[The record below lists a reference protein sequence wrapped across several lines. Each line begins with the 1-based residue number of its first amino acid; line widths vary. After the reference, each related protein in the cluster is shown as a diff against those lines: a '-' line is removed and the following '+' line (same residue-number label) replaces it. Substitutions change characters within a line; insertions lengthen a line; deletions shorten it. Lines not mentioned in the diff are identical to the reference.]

1 MPSDRVSD
9 LPRIGLNAYIRSRWG
24 IITNVEP
31 FDTRGPEGILHLVT
45 IEYGATDGGGDDTV
59 VWEREGDARV
69 LEISKIGDLSST
81 KPMDPEDHA
90 AMIAAARWNALTP
103 FLSPYA
109 PNERARNLASSPLFG
124 AVQGEDYQMVPLLQA
139 LSMERISLL
148 LADDVGLG
156 KTIETGLILTE
167 LLLRRKIRRV
177 LILTPASL
185 KGQWKEEMKERFS
198 LGFDVIDREE
208 TSRFRRNQGLDANP
222 WRLIPR
228 IIASYYYLRQPD
240 VLEQFL
246 STCRD
251 AIRPGGEG
259 GRLPWDLLI
268 VDEAHNLMPVPFGE
282 ESDLTKMLREIGPYF
297 EHKLFLTATP
307 HNGHTRSFTGLLEL
321 LDPVRFVQKSEL
333 SDTERT
339 LVKTLVVRRLKR
351 EINAQDKAANRPQ
364 RFVDRS
370 VCPEPVYLSPSEV
383 KIYDAFN
390 TFRASM
396 KRLVRSAGIEKNRVG
411 AFAVEILAKRLLS
424 CPFAFADSWFR
435 MVRNLREDSPA
446 SELGTPTEIS
456 AETAN
461 EAAVKRA
468 KRDLDNETENDQEKS
483 SREGFA
489 SATVGAWLK
498 PWASQMKSEIDGIDA
513 AIAALGIHSADP
525 LKAPEDSRI
534 ERLIDTIDSE
544 IREGDGWRD
553 DERMIVFTEYKTTL
567 DYLNAKLNQH
577 YPDDANRIALLYGG
591 SDPTMNAQRREEIKR
606 RFNDPKDPV
615 RLLLATDTASEGLNL
630 QTTAHRLFHFDIP
643 WNPSRLEQRNG
654 RLDRHGQARN
664 VVVYHFTCEQNLDLA
679 FLATIVEKVQQIR
692 EDLGSMGE
700 VFDRAFQ
707 RRLLDGEEVRA
718 VVADLDQDIK
728 RRKSLI
734 TVPAADRSTID
745 GDIERYRAALGF
757 TPEAFK
763 RFMDRAMTGAN
774 APPPRLTGPESFC
787 KYRLKLPLSNDWK
800 RLIEDEIAD
809 PESRAIPALIFDGT
823 ACIEQ
828 IHGRPLFKVPADS
841 RLLHLGHPL
850 VREALAVWSRRRYEA
865 WVDRRGGAGPWTV
878 HRGKVPAGAQGLL
891 RLTVEELA
899 VNELRE
905 AFHHWVRTWEC
916 QIDNAGNL
924 TQPVPIIV
932 EASSATMATREDDSS
947 VKLIESARRIFL
959 DIEADIADAF
969 STIRENLN
977 ADLKPLLEEATK
989 EEIGKE
995 KERLDAR
1002 IAEINVA
1009 MRGSNVRA
1017 ISKELD
1023 ALIAEG
1029 ETWLFEEISR
1039 DETERKLRL
1048 EEELELRQRRY
1059 RELRG
1064 YLEKEQKRLLEEVLP
1079 RRYKLAGNVQVFPVG
1094 VVLVLPETTV

>member
-1 MPSDRVSD
+1 MASAPASS

-31 FDTRGPEGILHLVT
+31 FDTRGPEGVLHLVT
-45 IEYGATDGGGDDTV
+45 IEYGAADGGGDDTV
-59 VWEREGDARV
+59 VWEREADARV

-81 KPMDPEDHA
+81 KPMDPDDHA
-90 AMIAAARWNALTP
+90 AMISAARWNALTP
-103 FLSPYA
+103 FLSPYS
-109 PNERARNLASSPLFG
+109 PTERAKNLASSPLFG

-185 KGQWKEEMKERFS
+185 KAQWKEEMKERFS
-198 LGFDVIDREE
+198 LGFDVVDREE
-208 TSRFRRNQGLDANP
+208 TARFRRSQGLEANP
-222 WRLIPR
+222 WRLLPR

-251 AIRPGGEG
+251 AVRPGGEG

-333 SDTERT
+333 SENERT
-339 LVKTLVVRRLKR
+339 LVKNLVVRRLKR
-351 EINAQDKAANRPQ
+351 EINAQDRAAKRPQ

-370 VCPEPVYLSPSEV
+370 VSPAPVYLKATEV
-383 KIYDAFN
+383 RLYEAFGE
-390 TFRASM
+390 FRGSM

-435 MVRNLREDSPA
+435 MVANLRDDTGG
-446 SELGTPTEIS
+446 SELASP

-468 KRDLDNETENDQEKS
+468 KRDLDNETEDDQEKN

-498 PWASQMKSEIDGIDA
+498 PWASQLKGEIDAIGD
-513 AIAALGIHSADP
+513 AIAALGIKSSDP
-525 LKAPEDSRI
+525 IAAPEDSRI
-534 ERLIDTIDSE
+534 ERLIETIDGE
-544 IREGDGWRD
+544 LREGGLWRD

-567 DYLNAKLNQH
+567 DYLAAKLEKR
-577 YPDDANRIALLYGG
+577 YPEGSNRIALLYGG
-591 SDPTMNAQRREEIKR
+591 SDPSMNAERREEIKR
-606 RFNDPKDPV
+606 RFNDPSDPV

-630 QTTAHRLFHFDIP
+630 QATAHRVFHFDIP

-707 RRLLDGEEVRA
+707 RRLLDGEEVRT
-718 VVADLDQDIK
+718 VVSDLELDIK
-728 RRKSLI
+728 RRQARI
-734 TVPAADRSTID
+734 NVPSTDGATID
-745 GDIERYRAALGF
+745 GDIARYRAALGF

-763 RFMDRAMTGAN
+763 LFIDRAMAGKS
-774 APPPRLTGPESFC
+774 APPPRMTGPEGSG
-787 KYRLKLPLSNDWK
+787 KYRLKLPLPSDWK

-809 PESRAIPALIFDGT
+809 PESRAIPALIFDGL

-865 WVDRRGGAGPWTV
+865 WVDRKGGAGPWTV
-878 HRGKVPAGAQGLL
+878 HRGKLPAGTRALL

-905 AFHHWVRTWEC
+905 AFHHWVRVWEC
-916 QIDNAGNL
+916 EINTEGRLQAPRPFNG
-924 TQPVPIIV
+924 QPSG
-932 EASSATMATREDDSS
+932 EAALLRDASSESQ
-947 VKLIESARRIFL
+947 LIESARRIFM
-959 DIEADIADAF
+959 DIEDEMADAF
-969 STIRENLN
+969 ASIRENLN
-977 ADLKPLLEEATK
+977 TSLRPLLAVATK
-989 EEIGKE
+989 EEVGKE

-1002 IAEINVA
+1002 IAEIDVA
-1009 MRGSNVRA
+1009 MRDANVKA

-1023 ALIAEG
+1023 TLIAEG

-1039 DETERKLRL
+1039 DEAERKQSL
-1048 EEELELRQRRY
+1048 EEELELRKRRY
-1059 RELRG
+1059 RELRDF
-1064 YLEKEQKRLLEEVLP
+1064 LKKEQKRLLEEVLP
-1079 RRYKLAGNVQVFPVG
+1079 RRYSLAGNIQVFPVG
-1094 VVLVLPETTV
+1094 VELVLPETIV